1 MRFAVELQVLVDKLF
16 RLWYWFC
23 RHYCCLPRPFRSS
36 VHCNFV
42 IFKLSQE
49 RVPQIISLVGWHDIR
64 RGKSTSG
71 EKTWYNQSQY
81 LWNEELTEV
90 VSFIWPG
97 VVWIILVCECSPEL
111 TLLRGGGMMQIC
123 ITLDIFFNT
132 AKAQICTHS
141 KLFDFWY
148 IHIWHILA
156 KFHACRWL
164 RSKFMAILGW
174 RVAQRIKL
182 F

>member
-111 TLLRGGGMMQIC
+111 TLLRGGGWC
-123 ITLDIFFNT
+123 KFASPSIFSLILPRHKY
-132 AKAQICTHS
+132 AHAQNFLTFI
-141 KLFDFWY
+141 
-148 IHIWHILA
+148 IWTSFLI
-156 KFHACRWL
+156 
-164 RSKFMAILGW
+164 M
-174 RVAQRIKL
+174 
-182 F
+182 